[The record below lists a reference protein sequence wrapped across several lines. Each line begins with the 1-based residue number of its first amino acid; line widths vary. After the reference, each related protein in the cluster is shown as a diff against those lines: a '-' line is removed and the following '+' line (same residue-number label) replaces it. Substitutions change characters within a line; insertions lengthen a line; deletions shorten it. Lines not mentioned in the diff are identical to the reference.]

1 MLLGR
6 DEHRCPLAIL
16 ELLGHGRPWV
26 QERTHALQYE
36 TYRSRDGPRGL
47 FFAAVFELRRQ
58 LGLN

>member
-6 DEHRCPLAIL
+6 DEHRRPLAIL

-26 QERTHALQYE
+26 QERTLALQYE

-47 FFAAVFELRRQ
+47 ISRRSFRATPAIWP
-58 LGLN
+58 

>member
-16 ELLGHGRPWV
+16 ELLGHARNGLTRCNMRPIV
-26 QERTHALQYE
+26 RGT
-36 TYRSRDGPRGL
+36 TRGGL

>member
-47 FFAAVFELRRQ
+47 IFRRSFRVTPAI
-58 LGLN
+58 GP